1 MFTFVI
7 VFCDVLCKSYIV
19 ALFTVVHISTFVA
32 QNVSNKAFSNSN
44 SNSVE
49 DALAYQINS
58 PENHRVSLDLAGVHY
73 NKLYR
78 KGAATWMKK
87 RYLLLCPSPRNE
99 FNAMI

>member
-44 SNSVE
+44 SNSSFDCYTIWNFNLNDPVRF
-49 DALAYQINS
+49 LTLCS
-58 PENHRVSLDLAGVHY
+58 KRVTLGSHNRDIMCTNEIFITNVH
-73 NKLYR
+73 K
-78 KGAATWMKK
+78 M
-87 RYLLLCPSPRNE
+87 
-99 FNAMI
+99 